1 MYLVCDIY
9 DKIEYGKIYNFKEL
23 YELLVSE
30 IVEDIKA
37 NTNEH
42 EIVKVCTEQLGKLAK
57 NNLVNENYV
66 IENLESYGWDIY
78 NISDI
83 KDKLNILKDFYGKN
97 AMEDFTIPPIR
108 GPASVTPRCR
118 GLLYFSA

>member
-97 AMEDFTIPPIR
+97 AMEDFNKVIEILSKNKGGDVSESPNN
-108 GPASVTPRCR
+108 
-118 GLLYFSA
+118 

>member
-9 DKIEYGKIYNFKEL
+9 DEIKYGKIYNFKEL

-37 NTNEH
+37 NSKDY
-42 EIVKVCTEQLGKLAK
+42 EIVKVCAEQLGKLAK

-66 IENLESYGWDIY
+66 IENLQSYGWDIY

-83 KDKLNILKDFYGKN
+83 KDTLNILKDFYSKN
-97 AMEDFTIPPIR
+97 NNVEDFDKVIEIL
-108 GPASVTPRCR
+108 SK
-118 GLLYFSA
+118 SKESE